1 MKHCA
6 VLAVIVVLLG
16 GGVGL
21 AREESRLETLGVG
34 CLGQGDSALHR
45 VVHSF
50 IADVALRLSD
60 ALTLEDRCTTA
71 LGNEGDLWQA
81 VRLGAMDL
89 AVQTTS
95 GLVPFVPELGI
106 LDIPYLFRD
115 AGHAGR
121 VLDGPVGELL
131 AARLRDQGVVV
142 LGFFEQGLRHI
153 TTRHRPVRE
162 PSDLKGLTLRIV
174 PTPVFETMFRS
185 LGAEV
190 VTLNWGSLYTA
201 LRDGWVEGH
210 DNAVLTLSA
219 FHLNEVQSVVSLTG
233 HVRSQGVILINS
245 ELFSGLSGAKR
256 AALLAAAR
264 TAGQHSRE
272 NQEMRDAAILATFKA
287 NGMDVVTVDR
297 QAFAHALAPLEG
309 EWERRFGRDIL
320 HLIRETP

>member
-1 MKHCA
+1 MRHGAFLA
-6 VLAVIVVLLG
+6 VLAVLLG
-16 GGVGL
+16 GAMACL
-21 AREESRLETLGVG
+21 AREGSLGTLGVG

-45 VVHSF
+45 VVQSF
-50 IADVALRLSD
+50 IADVALRASST
-60 ALTLEDRCTTA
+60 LTLEDRCTTA
-71 LGNEGDLWQA
+71 LGTEGDLWQA

-95 GLVPFVPELGI
+95 GLVPFIPDLGV
-106 LDIPYLFRD
+106 LDVPYLFRD
-115 AGHAGR
+115 ADHAGR
-121 VLDGPVGELL
+121 VLDGPVGGLL
-131 AARLRDQGVVV
+131 AARLRDQGVVA

-153 TTRHRPVRE
+153 TTRSNPVRD
-162 PSDLKGLTLRIV
+162 PADLNGLRFRII

-201 LRDGWVEGH
+201 LRDGWVDGH

-219 FHLNEVQSVVSLTG
+219 FHLNEVQSAVSLTG

-245 ELFSGLSGAKR
+245 ELFSRLSGAER

-272 NQEMRDAAILATFKA
+272 NQEMRDAALLTTFKA
-287 NGMDVVTVDR
+287 HGMEVVTVDR
-297 QAFAHALAPLEG
+297 QAFANALAPLEG

-320 HLIRETP
+320 TLIRETP